1 MVAPYQPLRQTVPVV
16 VVATG
21 EADDRLGAPVRLQ
34 ADGAVVEVEHPL
46 GTRQA
51 KVAKVGWLFLLLLN
65 FS

>member
-1 MVAPYQPLRQTVPVV
+1 MVASYEPLRQTVPVV

-46 GTRQA
+46 GARQL
-51 KVAKVGWLFLLLLN
+51 AKVGWCLFRLLLLN

>member
-46 GTRQA
+46 GPRQLA
-51 KVAKVGWLFLLLLN
+51 KVWLFLLLLLN
-65 FS
+65 IG